1 MSITPTTASI
11 ADDAIETVG
20 YATEHARWLSAL
32 MVAIH
37 ADITHGKG
45 FKALDLASLGQY
57 LADDCTNYLDREQK
71 RLQGELNQAEAAQ

>member
-1 MSITPTTASI
+1 MNIARTASNV
-11 ADDAIETVG
+11 AQEAIEAVG
-20 YATEHARWLSAL
+20 FGYEHAKWLSAL

-57 LADDCTNYLDREQK
+57 LADDCRNYLERA
-71 RLQGELNQAEAAQ
+71 QGELQRDLDQAEAAQ

>member
-1 MSITPTTASI
+1 MNQLRPICTV

-20 YATEHARWLSAL
+20 YGKEHARWLSAL

-37 ADITHGKG
+37 NDMTHGKG
-45 FKALDLASLGQY
+45 FKVLDLASLGQY

-71 RLQGELNQAEAAQ
+71 RLQVELVEAEANQ

>member
-1 MSITPTTASI
+1 MIRPIYSIT
-11 ADDAIETVG
+11 DDAIETVG
-20 YATEHARWLSAL
+20 YGKEHARWLSAL

-45 FKALDLASLGQY
+45 YKALDLASLGQY

-71 RLQGELNQAEAAQ
+71 RLQVELVEAEAGQ

>member
-1 MSITPTTASI
+1 MNLAQTPASI
-11 ADDAIETVG
+11 ADDAIETVRYG
-20 YATEHARWLSAL
+20 QEHARWLSAL

-37 ADITHGKG
+37 ADLTHGKG

-71 RLQGELNQAEAAQ
+71 RLQADLDQSEAAQ

>member
-1 MSITPTTASI
+1 MNIAQTPAI
-11 ADDAIETVG
+11 VANDAIESLG
-20 YATEHARWLSAL
+20 FGKEHACWLSAL

-45 FKALDLASLGQY
+45 FKALALASLGQY

-71 RLQGELNQAEAAQ
+71 RLQIELDQAEAAQ

>member
-1 MSITPTTASI
+1 MSLARTTSSI
-11 ADDAIETVG
+11 ANDAIESLG
-20 YATEHARWLSAL
+20 FGMEHARWLSAL

-57 LADDCTNYLDREQK
+57 LADDCTNYLEREQT
-71 RLQGELNQAEAAQ
+71 RLQGELDQAEAAQ